1 MTVQVMKKIIP
12 VLVALSSVLFVSV
25 NAMANSPTVKDSM
38 KLMSKS
44 YRAVMNDKNIDSFK
58 KDLSSF
64 KMSVQEA
71 QRTSLPG
78 ADKTTFD
85 SGMKQLLDQVNI
97 VETTAEQKGLA
108 PAQQEAKKLR
118 NIMEQFHSKLGV

>member
-1 MTVQVMKKIIP
+1 MKKIIP